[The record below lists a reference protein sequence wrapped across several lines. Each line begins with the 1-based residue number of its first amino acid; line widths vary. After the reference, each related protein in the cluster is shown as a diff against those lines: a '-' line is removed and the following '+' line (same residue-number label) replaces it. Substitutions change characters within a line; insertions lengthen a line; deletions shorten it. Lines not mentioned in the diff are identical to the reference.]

1 MECTQ
6 FYIALVDYIETCIL
20 SKVPSEV
27 LRWCAGGA
35 LVLLPRA
42 LDTWMSQH
50 IQQLQFMGLL
60 TESGDVSIRG
70 LSSWLN
76 SAFKSQPQL
85 TVKIDDI
92 VSALIPNCLPCVL
105 DALRVKITFTRADA
119 DALMRKL
126 GAAPAQPK

>member
-60 TESGDVSIRG
+60 TESGDVSVRG

-76 SAFKSQPQL
+76 
-85 TVKIDDI
+85 I
-92 VSALIPNCLPCVL
+92 VSALTPNCLPCVL

-119 DALMRKL
+119 DELMRKL
-126 GAAPAQPK
+126 GAEPGQPT